1 MHLNFYELLAHT
13 NTHFVNSTW
22 DYLFPLTES
31 CLLGTCNGSCNLHVH
46 VVYLNHNFH
55 LFIAPY
61 LWIQISSQPQMPYIN
76 MGEDSDTEPHPGL
89 LYYNFL

>member
-31 CLLGTCNGSCNLHVH
+31 CSLGTCNGSCNLHVH

-55 LFIAPY
+55 LLIAPY
-61 LWIQISSQPQMPYIN
+61 LWIQI
-76 MGEDSDTEPHPGL
+76 
-89 LYYNFL
+89 